1 MLERGSF
8 KFSLQRELVRQS
20 SLLCILH
27 LDSASLVMSQVEEMQ
42 ALINFCGLPYIF
54 FLQKSCNLWT
64 VFIAQ
69 TGTRIG
75 KLFGKE
81 KETGTFLIVICKNN
95 NKNLHPLSS

>member
-75 KLFGKE
+75 KLFGKGDWNFF
-81 KETGTFLIVICKNN
+81 KVICNNN
-95 NKNLHPLSS
+95 NKNLHPFSS